1 MARTS
6 RGFSSLEVSAATGLT
21 LRQVQYWVLIGFV
34 LPSVYSK
41 RGRGNHDRFN
51 LLDVLTFRILAA
63 MRARGV
69 SLQALRQVQRYLQ
82 GRDFQ
87 SVYSHLIWAPG
98 NRRYRHDIALVHSES
113 EMESLLASPGQLID
127 PVTVD
132 VQQLFREARARLEE
146 IRDGRPAIAAAKRKQ
161 RAERKRERSAGQRR
175 ASKAA

>member
-6 RGFSSLEVSAATGLT
+6 RGFSSLEVAAATGLT

-34 LPSVYSK
+34 LPSVYSR

-63 MRARGV
+63 MRSRGV

-82 GRDFQ
+82 GRDLQ
-87 SVYSHLIWAPG
+87 SVYTRLVWAPG
-98 NRRYRHDIALVHSES
+98 NRRYRHDIALIHSES
-113 EMESLLASPGQLID
+113 EMESLLASPGQLIE

-132 VQQLFREARARLEE
+132 VQQLFREARDRLKE
-146 IRDGRPAIAAAKRKQ
+146 IREERPAIAAAKKKR
-161 RAERKRERSAGQRR
+161 RAEHKRERSTPSQRLER
-175 ASKAA
+175 VA